1 VDGFFIFVIII
12 TKIKNEKYI
21 VITLIVLSTALVS
34 AQKKKNKRFKTV
46 TTELRETGNFEVLEV
61 EDNLEVYLEKDRN
74 RNRD

>member
-21 VITLIVLSTALVS
+21 VITLLVLSTALVS